1 MGWGYPTSCPRPASV
16 GDATISLRPSA
27 AHWLGLH
34 RRRLPRLPRTRLPL
48 MVPGE
53 PQADS
58 RPERPDGA
66 SSSPDPRRQALVESL
81 RHRYRSAVA
90 RGDAAAKQA
99 LFKEA
104 VYLGIQPDA
113 FTGGA

>member
-1 MGWGYPTSCPRPASV
+1 
-16 GDATISLRPSA
+16 
-27 AHWLGLH
+27 
-34 RRRLPRLPRTRLPL
+34 

-58 RPERPDGA
+58 RSGGPNSA
-66 SSSPDPRRQALVESL
+66 TDPRRQALVDSL
-81 RHRYRSAVA
+81 RSRFRSAEE

-104 VYLGIQPDA
+104 VYLGIRLDA
-113 FTGGA
+113 FTGRG